1 MCTGAGWPS
10 LGAFYPLNHIRP
22 PLVKQNPH
30 FRHYFTSAP
39 YRAQSAAGLWTER
52 ESAPSRREA
61 KDRAACGKLSIFPL
75 DNKYFLLYNKYGM
88 REGSPSPPSSG
99 KTPFLQGGGRA
110 SFSVGKEK
118 PPPREK
124 RGGGMC
130 EPWLRGLIPRR
141 FPPRGRFR
149 ARSGCRFRS
158 SPWPCSL
165 RWRR

>member
-10 LGAFYPLNHIRP
+10 LGAFYLLNHIRP
-22 PLVKQNPH
+22 SLSNKIHTFAIILHPRRIARK
-30 FRHYFTSAP
+30 AP
-39 YRAQSAAGLWTER
+39 PACGQSAKARLRGGRRRT
-52 ESAPSRREA
+52 APP
-61 KDRAACGKLSIFPL
+61 AANCQIFPL
-75 DNKYFLLYNKYGM
+75 DNKYFLLYNKHGM

-149 ARSGCRFRS
+149 ARKRCRSRS
-158 SPWPCSL
+158 SPWHCSL

>member
-61 KDRAACGKLSIFPL
+61 KDRAACGAKAVKAANELI
-75 DNKYFLLYNKYGM
+75 
-88 REGSPSPPSSG
+88 
-99 KTPFLQGGGRA
+99 A
-110 SFSVGKEK
+110 
-118 PPPREK
+118 K
-124 RGGGMC
+124 RGLDGCLTLSDETRPMTG
-130 EPWLRGLIPRR
+130 GLILKQGDIEVNCTVDTLLDLSRSELA
-141 FPPRGRFR
+141 
-149 ARSGCRFRS
+149 ARVAEVLFEG
-158 SPWPCSL
+158 
-165 RWRR
+165 